1 MQTTTIGTP
10 ALWIGFLI
18 FVLAML
24 VIDLGVFNRKD
35 HEIGFR
41 EAAGWSAVWVTLAL
55 LFNGFVWFTFGG
67 QRGIEFLT
75 GYLIEKSLSIDN
87 IFVFVVI
94 FSALGIPAIYQHRV
108 LYWGIVSALALRAAM
123 IVGGAAMLAKFH
135 WLIYVFGAFLV
146 VTGVKLYLQR
156 NRKEHPENGW
166 VLRAIRTVVP
176 STSKLDGNH
185 FFTREAGRTVATPLF
200 MALVLIEVTN
210 VVFAVDSIPAIFAV
224 TTDPFIV
231 FTSNIFAIL
240 GLRSLFFLLAGL
252 VDRFRYLKT
261 GLAAVLVFVG
271 LKMSVVDLYKVPP
284 VASLLF
290 ISAILAGSIMA
301 SLLLRPRETTNDQGV
316 AVNSNDQR
324 QA

>member
-1 MQTTTIGTP
+1 MHPATIGTP
-10 ALWIGFLI
+10 ALWIGFLV

-24 VIDLGVFNRKD
+24 IVDLGVFNRKD

-55 LFNGFVWFTFGG
+55 IFNGFVWFAFGA
-67 QRGIEFLT
+67 QRGVEFLT

-94 FSALGIPAIYQHRV
+94 FSAFGIPAIYQHRV
-108 LYWGIVSALALRAAM
+108 LYWGIVSALVLRAAM
-123 IVGGAAMLAKFH
+123 IVGGAAMLSRFH

-156 NRKEHPENGW
+156 NRKEHPERGW
-166 VLRAIRTVVP
+166 VLRAIRSIVP

-185 FFTREAGRTVATPLF
+185 FFTKEAGRTVATPLF
-200 MALVLIEVTN
+200 MALVLIEVTD

-252 VDRFRYLKT
+252 VDKFRFLKT

-271 LKMSVVDLYKVPP
+271 LKMSLVDLYKIPP
-284 VASLLF
+284 LVSLLV
-290 ISAILAGSIMA
+290 ISAILAGAIIA
-301 SLLLRPRETTNDQGV
+301 SLLLRPREAAAPPD
-316 AVNSNDQR
+316 VNVSKD
-324 QA
+324 